1 MKQTGNSDLITSL
14 KQLEVAIQ
22 LYDHGPLRA
31 KELHATGAL
40 LAHMEK
46 RGIVKALPGGS
57 YLNSV
62 WTLTPTGRKETLRCR
77 EVSKKT

>member
-1 MKQTGNSDLITSL
+1 VPTIDSFR
-14 KQLEVAIQ
+14 QLEVAIL
-22 LYDHGPLRA
+22 LYDEGPLRA

-57 YLNSV
+57 FLNSI
-62 WTLTPTGRKETLRCR
+62 WTLTPSGKKETRRCR
-77 EVSKKT
+77 KVYSNWLTKS